1 MRLRTERVRPLPHHG
16 QAMRRGSWAN
26 TIAAEGGTRGLQAE
40 TRAELIRLDEELC
53 RIWNLG
59 DNVLLGWTS
68 VDGKLLV
75 LSVRHYTI
83 AESVH
88 AAGADGSVNRD
99 ATQFINGVLAGPK
112 YLAPEE
118 FKRISQAFD
127 CRPEVVQVALRTDS
141 ERIAAV
147 ISDIV
152 RCYGV
157 SLVRNRAVVLLDA
170 VEFSLQSP
178 FDQMAMLNSLSYSV
192 NSAYGQLLSKD
203 MKIDFARTTTGD
215 GFYIWNRA
223 TTPEANTVLY
233 RLMMMIL
240 ADNAVAQR
248 KARSPWVPK
257 LRAAFHVGE
266 HYEFQQVEGI
276 NPTNFSYIV
285 GQVTVD
291 LARMLERALPGQ
303 ILLGDFEFQFGG
315 NAIERSMR
323 FDTLDFVENTA
334 ATLDQLNGLDIS
346 GGRVDNIRCYLTGRS
361 LGNGQYLVSRFHIR
375 DKHGAT
381 RTVYNA
387 KINILRDKA
396 EPIYLGIPS
405 GDLWAFDTTKVESLS
420 RDAEQTGS
428 FIVRP

>member
-1 MRLRTERVRPLPHHG
+1 MK
-16 QAMRRGSWAN
+16 RGSWAN

-68 VDGKLLV
+68 VDGKLLI

-88 AAGADGSVNRD
+88 AVGADGSVIRN
-99 ATQFINGVLAGPK
+99 ATQFINGVLSGPK
-112 YLAPEE
+112 YLPPEE
-118 FKRISQAFD
+118 FRRISQAFD
-127 CRPEVVQVALRTDS
+127 CRPEVVQVSLRTDS
-141 ERIAAV
+141 ERVAAV

-170 VEFSLQSP
+170 VEFSLQPP

-192 NSAYGQLLSKD
+192 NSAYAQLLSKD

-223 TTPEANTVLY
+223 TTSEANTQLY

-266 HYEFQQVEGI
+266 HYEFQQVEGL

-291 LARMLERALPGQ
+291 LARMIERALPGQ
-303 ILLGDFEFQFGG
+303 ILIGDFEFQFGG

-361 LGNGQYLVSRFHIR
+361 LGNGQYLVSRYHIG

-381 RTVYNA
+381 RAVYNA
-387 KINILRDKA
+387 KINIQRDKA
-396 EPIYLGIPS
+396 EPIFLGIPS
-405 GDLWAFDTTKVESLS
+405 GDLWAFNTTKVESLS